1 MLDGDH
7 IRELFSYD
15 LDYTI
20 EGRLK
25 NAKRVMSLCKLLDLN
40 NINVVCAI
48 LSISERDR
56 KWCRKIFLNIL
67 RFIFNLILILFKK
80 EVLEKYMMILI
91 RA

>member
-20 EGRLK
+20 AGRLK
-25 NAKRVMSLCKLLDLN
+25 NAKRVMSLCKLLDSN

-48 LSISERDR
+48 LSISERE
-56 KWCRKIFLNIL
+56 KVVQ
-67 RFIFNLILILFKK
+67 KK
-80 EVLEKYMMILI
+80 FF
-91 RA
+91 